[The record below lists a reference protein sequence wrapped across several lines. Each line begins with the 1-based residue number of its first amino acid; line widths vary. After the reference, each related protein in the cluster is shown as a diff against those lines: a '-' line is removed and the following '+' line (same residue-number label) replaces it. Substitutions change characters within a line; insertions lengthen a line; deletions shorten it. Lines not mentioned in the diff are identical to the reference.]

1 MDPNQRTLPNHVK
14 KMVEFLWELTCFL
27 YLFVATMAIGSMFPT
42 KMVKVIPFQSQL
54 LKESK
59 SIGALSWLL
68 QLHKKVFK
76 NHSQLLINTDGSNL
90 SNVMQLPFHTF
101 TSSYYTHTNHVKNP
115 CQYYTGN
122 LVTSPTS
129 PKELSANIPIGS
141 GIKPLN
147 IQPFFPNKTQ
157 HLSSYERVLSKLKP
171 HFHRFTRNHIF
182 CTNMRLF

>member
-1 MDPNQRTLPNHVK
+1 
-14 KMVEFLWELTCFL
+14 
-27 YLFVATMAIGSMFPT
+27 
-42 KMVKVIPFQSQL
+42 MVKVIPLQSQL
-54 LKESK
+54 VKESK

-101 TSSYYTHTNHVKNP
+101 TSSYSTHTNHVKHP

-122 LVTSPTS
+122 LVTSRTS

-147 IQPFFPNKTQ
+147 IQPFSQTKPSTLVATSTFKIETTLPPLHPQSHLFYQHEVILRFWPPNLQ
-157 HLSSYERVLSKLKP
+157 IPLNSSFATLRSIP
-171 HFHRFTRNHIF
+171 GFTPK
-182 CTNMRLF
+182 